1 VELVV
6 KLANERLLVTN
17 KSVSG
22 TEQTVEV
29 AHEALISNW
38 STLRNWVNE
47 DREFLLWR
55 ERVDTLLAEWERVEG
70 KEDALLRGS
79 LLIEAQK
86 WFDQRSE
93 DLSDQER
100 KFIAA
105 SRELRERLAREDK
118 ERQVRELESARK
130 LAEARRRQRNFSIAL
145 VGLVLFVGL
154 VASFAMWKW
163 LDTQRILQN
172 QYQVWKVQG
181 VIRPEFGLDYK
192 RVGIGA
198 IGGLT
203 ISDGGAFAVLV
214 PVPPHRVGGES
225 FPRI

>member
-172 QYQVWKVQG
+172 QYQVWKVKG
-181 VIRPEFGLDYK
+181 TNRSCEML
-192 RVGIGA
+192 
-198 IGGLT
+198 L
-203 ISDGGAFAVLV
+203 
-214 PVPPHRVGGES
+214 
-225 FPRI
+225 